1 MVNARG
7 YAVSGC
13 FMALAGIAEIVRHD
27 VALAGL
33 AFFLATACGLRAHS
47 EWKRENG

>member
-1 MVNARG
+1 MVNAKG

-13 FMALAGIAEIVRHD
+13 FMAFVGIAEIVRD
-27 VALAGL
+27 NIALVAL

-47 EWKRENG
+47 EWKRENA